1 MARSSSAAVSGAA
14 TGRVDALNHDGWG
27 VVRGA
32 GKTVF
37 VAGALPG
44 ELVEYRIRRRQR
56 SHDEAELLAVLEPAA
71 DRIAPHCPH
80 FGVCGGCALQH
91 LAPASQLKIKDE
103 GLREAL
109 RRIGKVEPAE
119 WLPPLSAEPW
129 GYRRRARL
137 GARFV
142 HSKGRSLVG
151 FREKMSSYVAEVEQC
166 PVLRPEVGTL
176 VRELSQ
182 LVTQLSI
189 PTRIPQVEVAVGD
202 ALTVL
207 VLRVLEPL
215 TGADRTLLLDF
226 ERRHGLRIL
235 LQAGRPDQLEPV
247 AGDMP
252 QLWYALP
259 RYGVKLAFEPADFI
273 QVNGV
278 MNERLVD
285 RVIDLLE
292 LDGDSVVLD
301 LFCGLG
307 NFTLPMATRAG
318 RVVGIEGDAG
328 LVARAR
334 ANAAANGLGAVQF
347 HVADLA
353 GEAAVERCLSLSGGN
368 GYSHVLVDPPRT
380 GALDVLPALAKLAPR
395 RLAYVSCHPGSLA
408 RDLGILVTEH
418 GFSLRS
424 AGIVDMFPHT
434 SHVESVA
441 ILDGP
446 PPKSKKRGSRDA

>member
-1 MARSSSAAVSGAA
+1 MARNAAVVSTAA
-14 TGRVDALNHDGWG
+14 TGRVESLNHDGWG
-27 VVRGA
+27 VVRDA

-56 SHDEAELLAVLEPAA
+56 SHDEAELITVLEAA
-71 DRIAPHCPH
+71 PDRIEPHCRH
-80 FGVCGGCALQH
+80 FGLCGGCALQH
-91 LAPASQLKIKDE
+91 LAPESQMKVKE
-103 GLREAL
+103 QGLREAL
-109 RRIGKVEPAE
+109 RRIGKVEPQE
-119 WLPPLSAEPW
+119 WLPPLSADPW

-166 PVLRPEVGTL
+166 PVLHPKVGTL
-176 VRELSQ
+176 IGELSK

-215 TGADRTLLLDF
+215 NEADHQLLVDF
-226 ERRHGLRIL
+226 ERRHNLRFL
-235 LQAGRPDQLEPV
+235 LQAGRPDQLVPV
-247 AGDMP
+247 RGDVP
-252 QLWYALP
+252 QLWYELP
-259 RYGVKLAFEPADFI
+259 RYGVRLNFEPADFI
-273 QVNGV
+273 QVNGE
-278 MNERLVD
+278 MNARLVD
-285 RVIDLLE
+285 RVIE
-292 LDGDSVVLD
+292 LMQLDQDSVVLD

-307 NFTLPMATRAG
+307 NFTLPIATRAG
-318 RVVGIEGDAG
+318 RVVGIEGERG
-328 LVARAR
+328 LVERGR
-334 ANAAANGLGAVQF
+334 ANAAANSLTNATF

-353 GEAAVERCLSLSGGN
+353 GEGAVERCLELSGGS
-368 GYSHVLVDPPRT
+368 GYTHVLVDPPRT
-380 GALDVLPALAKLAPR
+380 GAMDVLPALAKLAPK

-446 PPKSKKRGSRDA
+446 APKSKKRGNRDA

>member
-1 MARSSSAAVSGAA
+1 MARARAAVGETVTA
-14 TGRVDALNHDGWG
+14 RVDGLNHDGWG

-44 ELVEYRIRRRQR
+44 ELVEYRTRRRQR
-56 SHDEAELLAVLEPAA
+56 SHDEAELVAVLEAA
-71 DRIAPHCPH
+71 PDRIAPGCVHY
-80 FGVCGGCALQH
+80 GTCGGCSLQH
-91 LAPASQLKIKDE
+91 LAPESQLKVKDAQ
-103 GLREAL
+103 LREAL
-109 RRIGKVEPAE
+109 RRIGKVEPQA
-119 WLPPLSAEPW
+119 WLPPLSGEPW

-142 HSKGRSLVG
+142 HSRGRSLVG

-176 VRELSQ
+176 IGELSR
-182 LVTQLSI
+182 LVTSLSI
-189 PTRIPQVEVAVGD
+189 PARIPQIEAAVGD

-207 VLRVLEPL
+207 VVRVLEPPSA
-215 TGADRTLLLDF
+215 ADRALLEAF

-235 LQAGRPDQLEPV
+235 LQAGRPDQLEPL
-247 AGDMP
+247 AGDAP
-252 QLWYALP
+252 QLWYGLP
-259 RYGVKLAFEPADFI
+259 EYGLKLGFQPADFI
-273 QVNGV
+273 QVNGA
-278 MNERLVD
+278 MNRQLIQHVLGLMQVD
-285 RVIDLLE
+285 AQ
-292 LDGDSVVLD
+292 SVVLD

-307 NFTLPMATRAG
+307 NFTLPLATRAQ
-318 RVVGIEGDAG
+318 RVVGIEGEAG
-328 LVARAR
+328 LIARAG
-334 ANAAANGLGAVQF
+334 ANAAANGLANVQF
-347 HVADLA
+347 HVANLA
-353 GEAAVERCLSLSGGN
+353 GEEAVQRCLALSGGT
-368 GYSHVLVDPPRT
+368 GYTHVLVDPPRT
-380 GALDVLPALAKLAPR
+380 GALDVLPALARLAPR

-441 ILDGP
+441 LLDGP
-446 PPKSKKRGSRDA
+446 EHS

>member
-1 MARSSSAAVSGAA
+1 MARARVAVSEIVTA
-14 TGRVDALNHDGWG
+14 RVDGLNHDGWG

-32 GKTVF
+32 GKAVF

-44 ELVEYRIRRRQR
+44 ELVEYRTRRRQR
-56 SHDEAELLAVLEPAA
+56 SHDEAELVAVLEPAP
-71 DRIAPHCPH
+71 DRITPGCAHY
-80 FGVCGGCALQH
+80 GTCGGCSLQH
-91 LAPASQLKIKDE
+91 LAPESQLKMKDAQ
-103 GLREAL
+103 LREAL
-109 RRIGKVEPAE
+109 RRIGKVEPLE
-119 WLPPLSAEPW
+119 WLPPLSGDPW

-142 HSKGRSLVG
+142 HARGRSLVG

-166 PVLRPEVGTL
+166 PVLRPEVGRL
-176 VRELSQ
+176 IGELSR
-182 LVTQLSI
+182 LVTSLSI
-189 PTRIPQVEVAVGD
+189 PARIPQIEAAIGD

-207 VLRVLEPL
+207 VVRVLEPPSA
-215 TGADRTLLLDF
+215 ADRALLEAF
-226 ERRHGLRIL
+226 ERQHGLRIL
-235 LQAGRPDQLEPV
+235 LQAGRPDQLE
-247 AGDMP
+247 ALSGDAP
-252 QLWYALP
+252 SLWYGLP
-259 RYGVKLAFEPADFI
+259 EYDLKLAFQPADFI
-273 QVNGV
+273 QVNGA
-278 MNERLVD
+278 MNRLLIQHVLG
-285 RVIDLLE
+285 LLE
-292 LDGDSVVLD
+292 LDAQSVVLD

-307 NFTLPMATRAG
+307 NFTLPLATRAQ

-328 LVARAR
+328 LIARAQ
-334 ANAAANGLGAVQF
+334 ANAAANGLGNVHF
-347 HVADLA
+347 HVANLA
-353 GEAAVERCLSLSGGN
+353 GEEAVQRCLALAGGA

-380 GALDVLPALAKLAPR
+380 GALDVLPALARLAPR

-446 PPKSKKRGSRDA
+446 DHS

>member
-1 MARSSSAAVSGAA
+1 MARARVAVSEIITA
-14 TGRVDALNHDGWG
+14 RVDGLNHDGWG

-44 ELVEYRIRRRQR
+44 ELVEYRTRRRQR
-56 SHDEAELLAVLEPAA
+56 SHDEAELVAVLEPAP
-71 DRIAPHCPH
+71 DRIAPGCPH
-80 FGVCGGCALQH
+80 YGTCGGCSLQH
-91 LAPASQLKIKDE
+91 LAPASQLQMKDAQ
-103 GLREAL
+103 LREAL
-109 RRIGKVEPAE
+109 RRIGKVEPLE
-119 WLPPLSAEPW
+119 WLPPLSGEPW

-142 HSKGRSLVG
+142 HARGRCLVG

-176 VRELSQ
+176 IGELSR
-182 LVTQLSI
+182 LVTSLSM
-189 PTRIPQVEVAVGD
+189 PARIPQIEAAIGD

-207 VLRVLEPL
+207 VVRVLEPPSA
-215 TGADRTLLLDF
+215 ADRALLEAF
-226 ERRHGLRIL
+226 ERQHGLRIL
-235 LQAGRPDQLEPV
+235 LQAGRPDQLETLC
-247 AGDMP
+247 GDAP
-252 QLWYALP
+252 SLWYGLP
-259 RYGVKLAFEPADFI
+259 EYDLKLAFQPADFI
-273 QVNGV
+273 QVNGA
-278 MNERLVD
+278 MNRLLIQHVLG
-285 RVIDLLE
+285 RLE
-292 LDGDSVVLD
+292 LDAQSVVLD

-307 NFTLPMATRAG
+307 NFTLPLATRAQ

-328 LVARAR
+328 LIARAQ
-334 ANAAANGLGAVQF
+334 ANAAANGLGNVHF
-347 HVADLA
+347 HVANLA
-353 GEAAVERCLSLSGGN
+353 GEEAVQRCLALAGGA

-380 GALDVLPALAKLAPR
+380 GALDVLPALARLAPR

-441 ILDGP
+441 ILHGP
-446 PPKSKKRGSRDA
+446 DHS